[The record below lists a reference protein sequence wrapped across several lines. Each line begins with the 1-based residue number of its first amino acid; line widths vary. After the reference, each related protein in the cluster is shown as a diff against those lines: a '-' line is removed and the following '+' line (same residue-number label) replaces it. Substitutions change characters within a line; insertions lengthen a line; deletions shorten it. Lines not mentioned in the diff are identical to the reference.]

1 MADSPHP
8 GLKIVKTGLAGLTTP
23 PDMLAE
29 IMSPDSFS
37 TEDERF
43 WAPLGN
49 ECFSKPLILSV
60 SEGYYVHLLLVKR
73 PGIVNRHRHSQQVQ
87 LLTLKG
93 HWHYPEKDWVAG
105 PGTYVF
111 EPPGDVHTLVVP
123 EGGAPMMFV
132 AFVRGA
138 LLYVDEQGNLT
149 GYDDV
154 FTRLEAVRKHHR
166 ASGLGD
172 EHLQRVIR

>member
-1 MADSPHP
+1 MGAAD
-8 GLKIVKTGLAGLTTP
+8 GLKIEKTGMGALTLP
-23 PDMLAE
+23 PDIVGE
-29 IMSPDSFS
+29 IVTNDAFAPA
-37 TEDERF
+37 DERL

-49 ECFSKPLILSV
+49 ECYSRPLCLNV
-60 SEGYYVHLLLVKR
+60 TEGYYVHILRVKK
-73 PGIVNRHRHSQQVQ
+73 PGIVNRHRHSGQVQ

-111 EPPGDVHTLVVP
+111 EPPGDVHTLIVP
-123 EGGAPMMFV
+123 EVGAEMVFV

-138 LLYVDEQGNLT
+138 LLYVDERGELT

-154 FTRLEAVRKHHR
+154 FTRLETARRHYEAV
-166 ASGLGD
+166 GLD
-172 EHLQRVIR
+172 PEHLQRIIR